1 MNLIPCTSISFIFC
15 ISFLALQKF
24 STEGK
29 KINSVGF
36 FTEAQ
41 KPDICIK
48 QLKGKVY
55 FVKVSAWNVG
65 DLGSGKIPWRRKM
78 ATHSSTLAWRIEG
91 GAW

>member
-55 FVKVSAWNVG
+55 FSPTTTEVKNQTLQKSEYQQ
-65 DLGSGKIPWRRKM
+65 
-78 ATHSSTLAWRIEG
+78 ATLLPFF
-91 GAW
+91 